1 MIDVELGDSLLGYP
15 QATYELGIDGP
26 RTSIVV
32 EGYEDD
38 TYESVARSM
47 CRALALLDFRGEV
60 RLFYDGMAGEVE
72 KPDVLA
78 TIDRLSGTLQITDEY
93 AMRVVTEEE
102 ERAEKERAGFKRV
115 ASFMREEGLRRG
127 LNKEE
132 REELTLGEALE
143 SQEDE

>member
-1 MIDVELGDSLLGYP
+1 MIDVELGTGPLGYP

-38 TYESVARSM
+38 TYETVAQSM
-47 CRALALLDFRGEV
+47 CRALALLNFRGEV